1 MNLAIFETMQAPE
14 LKSYIEFL
22 LWHYRVMDSFWYLQ
36 VAEQFGEPTADGLN
50 EKVWDRIAAM
60 AAKDLVKRFGIVE
73 QGLKGFVRALRYW
86 PWCVLVDYRIAES
99 PDEVIISVASCPTQE
114 ARIRRG
120 LKEYSCREMHRREF
134 SSFAREIDARIET
147 RCLFAPPDPRTEG
160 LMCKWRFI
168 LNSEGGRRKVE
179 GGSGKSER
187 GQSEKAE

>member
-14 LKSYIEFL
+14 LRTYIEFL

-36 VAEQFGEPTADGLN
+36 IAEQFDEPTADRLN

-60 AAKDLVKRFGIVE
+60 AAKDLVKRFGIAE
-73 QGLKGFVRALRYW
+73 RGLKGFVQALRYW

-99 PDEVIISVASCPTQE
+99 PEEVIISVPSCPTQE

-120 LKEYSCREMHRREF
+120 LKEYNCREMHQREF
-134 SSFAREIDARIET
+134 SSFARVIDPRIET
-147 RCLFAPPDPRTEG
+147 RCLFAPPDPQADG

-168 LNSEGGRRKVE
+168 MNSEGRR
-179 GGSGKSER
+179 GKSES
-187 GQSEKAE
+187 GE